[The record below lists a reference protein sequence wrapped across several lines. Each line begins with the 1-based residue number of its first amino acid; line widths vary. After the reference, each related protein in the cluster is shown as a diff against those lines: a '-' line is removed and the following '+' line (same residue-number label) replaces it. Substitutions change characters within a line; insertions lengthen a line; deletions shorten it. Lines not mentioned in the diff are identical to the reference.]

1 MKKFRKLT
9 KKKPENK
16 ITYSEKII
24 ENIVLLSIAELED
37 VSLISPSTNG
47 NNQSRSIRIRT
58 NKNEIIVDVNVKINY
73 NQSISEMAYK
83 IQDSIRHNVES
94 MTEDKIANVN
104 IYVNGITFNDKTAT
118 EENAPQEE
126 NVQDTTANN
135 KE

>member
-9 KKKPENK
+9 KKQPESK

-37 VSLISPSTNG
+37 VELMSPTTYG
-47 NNQSRSIRIRT
+47 TNQSTSIRIKT
-58 NKNEIIVDVNVKINY
+58 VKNEIIVDVNVKINY

-94 MTEDKIANVN
+94 MTENKIANVN
-104 IYVNGITFNDKTAT
+104 IFVNGITFNDKVITD
-118 EENAPQEE
+118 EQVQEE
-126 NVQDTTANN
+126 NGVNN
-135 KE
+135 KEEHV